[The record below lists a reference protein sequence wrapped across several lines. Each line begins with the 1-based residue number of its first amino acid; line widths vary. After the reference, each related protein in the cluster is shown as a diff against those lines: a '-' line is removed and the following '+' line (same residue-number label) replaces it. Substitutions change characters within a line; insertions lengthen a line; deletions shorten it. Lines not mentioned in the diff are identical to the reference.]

1 MLLEASPISDPE
13 RPAASRDEHVLD
25 GSDFERMLGRV
36 HASLDAE
43 RGLRGRL
50 RALPTRVRSLLVATA
65 VILVGGGALVFA
77 RRVDF
82 DAYPRWRLLL
92 NAATYAGLL
101 ALVSSLVLR
110 PLHRRPVSASWE
122 TALATVGLLAPFG
135 WALAPM
141 PVLSRAVD
149 PVGGGRDCLVVGI
162 VLGTALAVLLRS
174 LDRAPQ
180 TSLRSA
186 ALFAAGAG
194 LLANLALV
202 FHCPRTRPMHLALVH
217 APMGL
222 LLLFAYGV
230 VLAGLGRRFAR

>member
-1 MLLEASPISDPE
+1 MPLEASPTSDPE
-13 RPAASRDEHVLD
+13 RPAASREECALD
-25 GSDFERMLGRV
+25 GADFERLLGGV

-43 RGLRGRL
+43 RGLQSRL

-65 VILVGGGALVFA
+65 VALVVGGALAFA

-82 DAYPRWRLLL
+82 DAYPPWRLFL

-101 ALVSSLVLR
+101 AFVSSLVLR

-122 TALATVGLLAPFG
+122 TALATASFLAPFC
-135 WALAPM
+135 WALAPV
-141 PVLSRAVD
+141 PVLSRVVD
-149 PVGGGRDCLVVGI
+149 PAGGGRDCLVVGI
-162 VLGTALAVLLRS
+162 ALGTALLVLFRS

-180 TSLRSA
+180 TNLRSA